1 MGKYTQIPQ
10 DTFNDLQ
17 LDAGILLYDFD
28 IEAASAG
35 TGQSGFDE
43 EDFICATTGGI
54 TAECKPE
61 YSDLAEDVDNAP
73 VNLKEFLHLD
83 GWTCTIE
90 FTSLSNDP
98 KGIRL
103 ALGAADID
111 EEKNKVTPRRD
122 VKQKDFADV
131 WWVGDKAN
139 GGFVAVHLLNA
150 LSSEGFSLSTEKAG
164 KGTVDVTLT
173 GYVSITNQNVVP
185 MEFYSIDGTSES
197 E

>member
-1 MGKYTQIPQ
+1 MGRFTQIPK
-10 DTFNDLQ
+10 DTFDALQ
-17 LDAGILLYDFD
+17 LDAGILLYNFSIKDAMT
-28 IEAASAG
+28 EGG
-35 TGQSGFDE
+35 TGFTE

-54 TAECKPE
+54 TAECTAE

-83 GWTCTIE
+83 GWTCTLG
-90 FTSLSNDP
+90 FTSLSNDV

-103 ALGAADID
+103 ALGAADV
-111 EEKNKVTPRRD
+111 ESNKVTPRRD
-122 VKQKDFADV
+122 VKQSDFRDV

-139 GGFVAVHLLNA
+139 GGFVAIHLMNA

-164 KGTVDVTLT
+164 KGNIDVTLT
-173 GYVSITNQNVVP
+173 GYVSINEQNVVP
-185 MEFYSIDGTSES
+185 MEFYSIDGEEDES

>member
-150 LSSEGFSLSTEKAG
+150 LSSEGFHYQQKKQEKA
-164 KGTVDVTLT
+164 LLMLRLQAM
-173 GYVSITNQNVVP
+173 YQ
-185 MEFYSIDGTSES
+185 
-197 E
+197 

>member
-1 MGKYTQIPQ
+1 MGRFTQIPK
-10 DTFNDLQ
+10 DTFDALQ
-17 LDAGILLYDFD
+17 LDAGILLYNFS
-28 IEAASAG
+28 IEDAMTEGG
-35 TGQSGFDE
+35 TGFTE

-54 TAECKPE
+54 TAECTAE

-83 GWTCTIE
+83 GWTCTLG
-90 FTSLSNDP
+90 FTSLSNDV

-103 ALGAADID
+103 ALGAADV
-111 EEKNKVTPRRD
+111 ESNKVTPRRD
-122 VKQKDFADV
+122 VKQSDFRDV

-139 GGFVAVHLLNA
+139 GGFVAIHLMNA

-164 KGTVDVTLT
+164 KGNIDVTLT
-173 GYVSITNQNVVP
+173 GYVSINEQNVVP
-185 MEFYSIDGTSES
+185 MEFYSIDGEEDES

>member
-1 MGKYTQIPQ
+1 MGRYTQIPK
-10 DTFNDLQ
+10 DTFDALQ
-17 LDAGILLYDFD
+17 LDAGILLYNFSIKD
-28 IEAASAG
+28 AMAKGG
-35 TGQSGFDE
+35 TGFKE

-54 TAECKPE
+54 TAECKAE

-83 GWTCTIE
+83 GWTCTLG
-90 FTSLSNDP
+90 FTSLSNDV

-103 ALGAADID
+103 ALGAADVEGD
-111 EEKNKVTPRRD
+111 KVTPRRD
-122 VKQKDFADV
+122 VKQSDFRDV

-139 GGFVAVHLLNA
+139 GGFVAIHLMNA

-164 KGTVDVTLT
+164 KGNIDVTLT
-173 GYVSITNQNVVP
+173 GYVSINEQNVVP
-185 MEFYSIDGTSES
+185 MEFYSIDGEEDES